1 MPPIPLTTLSAS
13 VRNRQQTVMEL
24 MWLLLPQALL
34 RMVAPRLAEAPQNWA
49 ARGKE
54 KAAVSWDL
62 HLRVLRRLDRVE
74 FVEVMIVY
82 FCLFS
87 TMPGFFFYFV
97 ILNL

>member
-1 MPPIPLTTLSAS
+1 
-13 VRNRQQTVMEL
+13 

-54 KAAVSWDL
+54 EAAVSLDL

-74 FVEVMIVY
+74 FVEVMMVVH

-87 TMPGFFFYFV
+87 TKSGLFFFYFV